1 MLTDSARNKIL
12 ELLADFKRQ
21 FGKDAVPGIV
31 WVDAALN
38 QGRVQSGIGIGFY
51 TDRAEI
57 EADIQNV
64 DGLEIV
70 LAVADEDKV
79 RFVGKVVDYV
89 DGFVLRSAA
98 I

>member
-12 ELLADFKRQ
+12 ELLADF
-21 FGKDAVPGIV
+21 
-31 WVDAALN
+31 
-38 QGRVQSGIGIGFY
+38 GIGFY

-57 EADIQNV
+57 EAEIQNV

-70 LAVADEDKV
+70 YAVADDDKA
-79 RFVGKVVDYV
+79 RFVGKVIDYQ
-89 DGFVLRSAA
+89 DGFVLRSAD